1 MKLPKFSVLLIL
13 IGLYAAA
20 VTVRG
25 TDSGKSDYLYF
36 NDVSA
41 TNFRYAHLVARTGS
55 VPALDRKAAW
65 PEGVP
70 VAQLRPLGLEYTRG
84 YIFRL
89 VNYFSEVDERAFTK
103 QFSRLFLS
111 LLVFSIYGLTLS
123 LWRNRETALLAAFI
137 IACFNPLV
145 RADNGNTFLH
155 FQFAIVLISGHLAL
169 LLRAR
174 FYRSLPAAALAAGV
188 SFLLLAVWEGAAGYL
203 AVVLLIST
211 AWPGGDRGGNR
222 PMLTFHLV
230 LFIAAATLL
239 PHLNAQRI
247 AFSWPAAGIYTAV
260 LYSYIG
266 NRLPLK
272 TGAPW
277 RGALYLAAGTALLA
291 AALGPIHSGGLES
304 TPLLRYILYRLRY
317 LAFKPDDPTA
327 LPGYVRYLWTAAH
340 APPGGAAI
348 IRTLSPFVLFI
359 PAIVLV
365 MRGERRFSPA
375 ALDPAPPNPANPAPE
390 PPGSPG
396 PFWPM
401 LGLSGLS
408 ILLYAADRSLLPVAL
423 LVLVPL
429 AAASILKAGRLSVLR
444 RILAGL
450 GAVVILCQT
459 VPSHGQLDVLR
470 AIPWT
475 AGRGTNAGGD
485 FLRFSIGEPDR
496 SLLRFLL
503 TRIPVRDPILSLP
516 RSSSLLATFGGRTT
530 LLVPGIDSNR
540 MAEKTAACLSGW
552 YQSEDDFYA
561 FCRANGIEY
570 ILYSIDLVLDGSNY
584 SPAYLSGNRRIQPAS
599 TAYKMHFF
607 PEALTHFNLMY
618 ENDVHRLFKVTAELL
633 PIFSTDHPLVY
644 QYEIIERNNDTLA
657 GFYERVQNLFILYN
671 RAGELLVAGNYA
683 EALGAFDACI
693 SQAPH
698 FTAAILGRATALSNL
713 GELEAARDT
722 YLYVIGYAP
731 DNLEALYGTA
741 FSLARLSD
749 LDQALGYIEI
759 LLSSTGDK
767 KIIQKAKLLMWFI
780 EENIPVDGPG
790 ELPDSAR

>member
-25 TDSGKSDYLYF
+25 TDAGKSDYLYF
-36 NDVSA
+36 DDVSA

-55 VPALDRKAAW
+55 VPALDSKAAW

-70 VAQLRPLGLEYTRG
+70 VAQIRPLGIEYARG
-84 YIFRL
+84 YAFRL
-89 VNYFSEVDERAFTK
+89 VKYLSEVDERPFTK

-123 LWRNRETALLAAFI
+123 LWRNREAALLAAFI

-145 RADNGNTFLH
+145 RADNGSTFLH
-155 FQFAIVLISGHLAL
+155 FQFAIVLICGHLAL

-174 FYRSLPAAALAAGV
+174 FYRSLPAAALAAVV

-260 LYSYIG
+260 LYSYVG

-272 TGAPW
+272 TGTPW
-277 RGALYLAAGTALLA
+277 RGALYLAAGTTLLA
-291 AALGPIHSGGLES
+291 AALGPIHSGSPES

-317 LAFKPDDPTA
+317 LAFKPDDPAA
-327 LPGYVRYLWTAAH
+327 LPVFARYLWSAAH

-359 PAIVLV
+359 PAVVLV
-365 MRGERRFSPA
+365 MRGDRRFSPA
-375 ALDPAPPNPANPAPE
+375 ALDPGAPE

-408 ILLYAADRSLLPVAL
+408 ILLYSADRSLLPVAL

-450 GAVVILCQT
+450 GAVVILGQT

-475 AGRGTNAGGD
+475 AGRGTNVGGD

-496 SLLRFLL
+496 SLFRFLL

-516 RSSSLLATFGGRTT
+516 RLSSLLATFSGRTT
-530 LLVPGIDSNR
+530 LLVPGIDSSR
-540 MAEKTAACLSGW
+540 MAEKTAACLNGW
-552 YQSEDDFYA
+552 YQSEDDFYT

-570 ILYSIDLVLDGSNY
+570 VLYSIDLVLDGSNY
-584 SPAYLSGNRRIQPAS
+584 SPAYLSGIRRIQPAS

-607 PEALTHFNLMY
+607 PETLTHFNLMY

-644 QYEIIERNNDTLA
+644 QYEIIERNNDTMA
-657 GFYERVQNLFILYN
+657 GFYERVQNLFVLYK
-671 RAGELLVAGNYA
+671 RAGELLVAGNHA
-683 EALGAFDACI
+683 EALDAFNACI

-713 GELEAARDT
+713 GELEATRDT
-722 YLYVIGYAP
+722 YLYIIGYAP
-731 DNLEALYGTA
+731 DNPEALYGTA
-741 FSLARLSD
+741 FSLARLND
-749 LDQALGYIEI
+749 TDQARGYIEI

-767 KIIQKAKLLMWFI
+767 KIIQKAKLLRWFI
-780 EENIPVDGPG
+780 EEDIPVDGPG